1 VFERYEHRS
10 PAGDVAGL
18 SRQKSTTK
26 VWLNDSA
33 LPLVAML
40 TCRNRMSTRFDP
52 LITRLAR
59 LVLAT
64 QRSDGGFAPGLDL
77 AHGRPLHGPEPLYAP
92 GQAILALT
100 LLEQLAPGAPDVAP
114 VPVPELERVRQAA
127 MTFTAQRHWPSS
139 LRPFFFVEENWHCLA
154 ARAGLSLPR
163 NDGYER
169 FCLDYIAFR
178 SRFILEEDSD
188 VDPAFVGGLGFG
200 NVIPP
205 HNTGAAGFGEALAAA
220 TFVLQRRGE
229 SRARQKALLSKVMTF
244 LERQQW
250 TEQNCIGCVP
260 EAIGAIS
267 EHTHSPIT
275 RIDFAQHAL
284 AALGHGAEAL
294 AL

>member
-1 VFERYEHRS
+1 
-10 PAGDVAGL
+10 
-18 SRQKSTTK
+18 
-26 VWLNDSA
+26 
-33 LPLVAML
+33 
-40 TCRNRMSTRFDP
+40 
-52 LITRLAR
+52 
-59 LVLAT
+59 
-64 QRSDGGFAPGLDL
+64 
-77 AHGRPLHGPEPLYAP
+77 
-92 GQAILALT
+92 
-100 LLEQLAPGAPDVAP
+100 
-114 VPVPELERVRQAA
+114 
-127 MTFTAQRHWPSS
+127 
-139 LRPFFFVEENWHCLA
+139 
-154 ARAGLSLPR
+154 
-163 NDGYER
+163 
-169 FCLDYIAFR
+169 
-178 SRFILEEDSD
+178 
-188 VDPAFVGGLGFG
+188 
-200 NVIPP
+200 VIPP